1 MSDAVLVAL
10 ITGLAAV
17 ASNWLITRSNREKDK
32 AERAKLDQKTDDRLK
47 AIEHKLDEH
56 NRKLDEHNGYAQRF
70 AEIGADIRVIRNEI
84 EHLQKQ

>member
-32 AERAKLDQKTDDRLK
+32 AERAKLDQKTADRLST
-47 AIEHKLDEH
+47 IEHKIDV
-56 NRKLDEHNGYAQRF
+56 HNGYAEKL
-70 AEIGADIRVIRNEI
+70 AEITADIRVIRNEI
-84 EHLQKQ
+84 QHLQKE

>member
-32 AERAKLDQKTDDRLK
+32 AERAKLDQKTADRLA
-47 AIEHKLDEH
+47 AIEHKIDV
-56 NRKLDEHNGYAQRF
+56 HNGYAEKLS
-70 AEIGADIRVIRNEI
+70 EITADIRVIRNEI
-84 EHLQKQ
+84 EHLKAE